1 MVEGGED
8 RLRPVWDSADLDVS
22 EARLRAALAEEETEA
37 GRAEVLTQLAR
48 VELNRQRPDT
58 ARELLDEAERLAGSV
73 PVVHARLLLERGR
86 IARRSGD
93 ADAAKRLLEH
103 AFEAALA
110 ADQPFIAADAAH
122 SRALTGDM
130 AEWTQ
135 RGLEVAAR
143 YPGAAY
149 WRGTLLLN
157 LGDWQWKQGLYEE
170 SLANCQAALEAR
182 EQDAR
187 NPGIREEARFG
198 LGRALR
204 ALGRPDE
211 AIPFLDQAH
220 AWAEATY
227 PDWPMTKEF
236 RAELEAARDG

>member
-1 MVEGGED
+1 M
-8 RLRPVWDSADLDVS
+8 WDSADPEMS
-22 EARLRAALAEEETEA
+22 EARLRAALEEEETEA

-48 VELNRQRPDT
+48 VELDRQRPDA

-86 IARRSGD
+86 VARRSGD
-93 ADAAKRLLEH
+93 DAAAKRLLEH
-103 AFEAALA
+103 ACEAALA

-122 SRALTGDM
+122 ARALTGDM
-130 AEWTQ
+130 VEWTE
-135 RGLEVAAR
+135 RGLELAAR

-157 LGDWQWKQGLYEE
+157 LGDWQWEQGLYEE
-170 SLANCQAALEAR
+170 SLANCRAALEAR
-182 EQDAR
+182 QKDSR
-187 NPGIREEARFG
+187 NPAVREEARFG

-211 AIPFLDQAH
+211 AIPFLEEAH
-220 AWAEATY
+220 AWAETTH
-227 PDWPMTKEF
+227 PDWPMTQEF
-236 RAELEAARDG
+236 RAELEAARHG